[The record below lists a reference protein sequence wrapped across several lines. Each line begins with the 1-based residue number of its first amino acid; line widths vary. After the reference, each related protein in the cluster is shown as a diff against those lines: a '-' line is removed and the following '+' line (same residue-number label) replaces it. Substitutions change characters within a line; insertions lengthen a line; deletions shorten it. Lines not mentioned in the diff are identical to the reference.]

1 MSYTALCHFVQE
13 EDLGYIIKYETRQTA
28 ATVGQT
34 FGINFDDF
42 TYNNK
47 KYYPLY
53 AITVGEI
60 FCRDENRY
68 ENGIECRTMVISES
82 EYFSHW
88 FIFCTDK
95 EESKSGDIKQNLQ
108 DFMSEV
114 FITDTSRAYT
124 TKGSQDVI
132 SIRITSGAMSDTF
145 ASYGSTFS
153 PSLTFSMF
161 SCDFTDAIMAGMF
174 EGNIVRVMYTFDK
187 YPNIPIPIGEFVI
200 KGKPEITEETVSFT
214 AVGLIEEYMGN
225 AQIDIKALNEYHRE
239 EIENKYVGKGPYPLE
254 NLRIDSDLYFWEFL
268 PEDCLRVTGIPLY
281 IEDWD
286 EAKNDMWNYQIQQLL
301 IPTIEDVE
309 SSEENGGEIG
319 EINYASRITWR
330 ELLSGIAVL
339 LRGNV
344 IEKNGAIYIK
354 KMPEIPV
361 NASYKQVFDASSY
374 DNSSR
379 FGNDLMCP
387 SDIYVKSN
395 NWWFYERKEQKNIYP
410 LAFGYYNGE
419 SKVKINGE
427 KSNYGNVS
435 YYPVTIDCPW
445 ILFET
450 INRTTNGM
458 EDNRFHMNL
467 WFGYERFRKVPMQW
481 GELGKKRNRAF
492 LYHECNVNMLGWH
505 PAFSA
510 GEIII
515 TENYKGEKR
524 YAYIGEM
531 TLTYDGSIVT
541 EISSRCEIENE
552 NNSYASGNTASSYSS
567 GAEAGGAGANMSLQ
581 LGVTIK
587 DGVISGSKIIDSTI
601 TGSKISEST
610 ITNSNIA
617 DTTITG
623 SKFADGTITGSK
635 IDNSTIT
642 NSHIVDG
649 TLDGNTKIANA
660 TISFEKVNTSFIND
674 LTADN
679 AYINKFKAD
688 VANINY
694 LTADDAIIKNIQSVA
709 ISADYIKAITADIG
723 YLTTNEA
730 DIKYASITL
739 GNIDTANIDKANI
752 GLLLNEVGL
761 IDQATIV
768 DGHITGFLDAVQINA
783 TNITAGTLDAGTI
796 EVTNLKASSIT
807 VGQINGH
814 QIAPGAIDMGNLS
827 QTVTGE
833 ISSANSNAANALN
846 EALAALNKSNEAA
859 LAAGAAQA
867 TADGKNTV
875 FYQTTEPTG
884 THKVNDVW
892 FDTDDGNKMYGW
904 TGSAW
909 SDKQFDTNAISDMAI
924 TNAKISNLDAGK
936 ITTGF
941 LDAGRIGANTITAN
955 KIAIADFTN
964 YATANENFP
973 STNIPTG
980 TFGGSAVSGGYIVK
994 PTATNT
1000 YLMLCDYTP
1009 CSLKNGEQIYYE
1021 MSIKGA
1027 VSGKVGPRIWY
1038 YNADKNYA
1046 GASGI
1051 TNHSVN
1057 TTEAVISGTITVSSI
1072 ADSASYFLVGIS
1084 DDNST
1089 RNQIYVREVKFIRK
1103 NAGNLIVDGAIT
1115 AGKLSANAVTADKI
1129 NAGAVTTAKIAA
1141 GAVTAGTIASGAI
1154 STDKLESNAVTADK
1168 IASRTITADRIVS
1181 GAITSN
1187 EIAAS
1192 AITTNKLAANSIT
1205 AAKIAS
1211 GAITADKIAANAV
1224 TAEKINVN
1232 DLSALGATI
1241 GGFDITENQIKKASF
1256 LSNNEESATILS
1268 TNSIFAND
1276 DSNKREGS
1284 CLHSYNKNLT
1294 GGTLKVG
1301 QWLEIVE
1308 GELYAGIYDISQT
1321 SHSPSIRISGQ
1332 RGIVTDNLDC
1342 QKATTSIYGL
1352 TKLSNSISSS
1362 TALAA
1367 TPYMVSQVNDK
1378 FNWKKITKRG
1388 SGTVSTS
1395 AAFASAKEAIVQ
1407 LMEYATGNYYTFT
1420 WNVDLSIIGMGNGIK
1435 LVSGYR
1441 SGATD
1446 GVAIVRFGRETS
1458 EIIELKIGGVD
1469 RKSTSDLTISYR

>member
-13 EDLGYIIKYETRQTA
+13 EDLGYIIKYETRQTV

-60 FCRDENRY
+60 FYRDENQY

-174 EGNIVRVMYTFDK
+174 DGNIVRVMYTFDK

-225 AQIDIKALNEYHRE
+225 AQIDIKALNECHRE
-239 EIENKYVGKGPYPLE
+239 EIENKYIGKGPYPLE
-254 NLRIDSDLYFWEFL
+254 DLRIDSDLYFWEFL

-281 IEDWD
+281 IEDWY
-286 EAKNDMWNYQIQQLL
+286 EVKNDMWNYQIQQLL

-395 NWWFYERKEQKNIYP
+395 NWWFYERRDQKYIYP

-450 INRTTNGM
+450 MNRTTNGM

-723 YLTTNEA
+723 YLTTTEA

-739 GNIDTANIDKANI
+739 GNIDIANINKANI
-752 GLLLNEVGL
+752 GLLFAEVGL
-761 IDQATIV
+761 LTSATIMN
-768 DGHITGFLDAVQINA
+768 GHVTGYLDSVEVNA
-783 TNITAGTLDAGTI
+783 NNITAGTLITDRLVFRGQEKSIVYELNNITGALQAIQSNTLNGEILTDR
-796 EVTNLKASSIT
+796 SIT
-807 VGQINGH
+807 VDKIVAKSITAN
-814 QIAPGAIDMGNLS
+814 
-827 QTVTGE
+827 E
-833 ISSANSNAANALN
+833 I
-846 EALAALNKSNEAA
+846 
-859 LAAGAAQA
+859 A
-867 TADGKNTV
+867 TATLTANELNIANIFGDSAV
-875 FYQTTEPTG
+875 LTTLTSQ
-884 THKVNDVW
+884 
-892 FDTDDGNKMYGW
+892 
-904 TGSAW
+904 SA
-909 SDKQFDTNAISDMAI
+909 FINAIS
-924 TNAKISNLDAGK
+924 TNSVVVGAKN
-936 ITTGF
+936 T
-941 LDAGRIGANTITAN
+941 ANTALNTAN
-955 KIAIADFTN
+955 AAK
-964 YATANENFP
+964 
-973 STNIPTG
+973 
-980 TFGGSAVSGGYIVK
+980 K
-994 PTATNT
+994 
-1000 YLMLCDYTP
+1000 
-1009 CSLKNGEQIYYE
+1009 QIY
-1021 MSIKGA
+1021 
-1027 VSGKVGPRIWY
+1027 
-1038 YNADKNYA
+1038 
-1046 GASGI
+1046 
-1051 TNHSVN
+1051 H
-1057 TTEAVISGTITVSSI
+1057 TV
-1072 ADSASYFLVGIS
+1072 
-1084 DDNST
+1084 
-1089 RNQIYVREVKFIRK
+1089 
-1103 NAGNLIVDGAIT
+1103 
-1115 AGKLSANAVTADKI
+1115 
-1129 NAGAVTTAKIAA
+1129 
-1141 GAVTAGTIASGAI
+1141 
-1154 STDKLESNAVTADK
+1154 
-1168 IASRTITADRIVS
+1168 VS
-1181 GAITSN
+1181 GAGQAGCWNVAQLKVLQTYANQPISLTVLNRNGIPSTVWIAFANANNTDPEIGKFAKTGNVEFYLVKSATSTWN
-1187 EIAAS
+1187 LYIQKSESYDSLSVTDFEIAKS
-1192 AITTNKLAANSIT
+1192 AQEKINFSWRSDFVPYSDFPSSYKKATQTIATAEWCYNNDITQIHGG
-1205 AAKIAS
+1205 KIAT
-1211 GAITADKIAANAV
+1211 GTV

-1256 LSNNEESATILS
+1256 LSNNEESTTILS

-1276 DSNKREGS
+1276 DLNKREGS

-1294 GGTLKVG
+1294 GGTLKSG
-1301 QWLEIVE
+1301 QWLEIVG

-1332 RGIVTDNLDC
+1332 GGIVTDNLDC

-1367 TPYMVSQVNDK
+1367 TPYMVKQVYDK

-1388 SGTVSTS
+1388 IGTVSTS
-1395 AAFASAKEAIVQ
+1395 AVFASAKEAIVQ

-1420 WNVDLSIIGMGNGIK
+1420 WNVDLSIIGGGNGIK